1 MYRNHEDKQ
10 LNMFSSL
17 EQISSGRAQKKL
29 SDEDAWHN
37 IFRKYYFDQIDEEPY
52 KVLYSMNLGRPN
64 QSVKV
69 LLGMMLIKEYFGYT
83 DAQLFDGC
91 DLDLRIR
98 SALGLYN
105 LDENR
110 PSDSTYY
117 EFRAKVAMHLEDTGE
132 DLIEIS
138 FNRSVTSQLKEL
150 DINGE
155 KVRMDS
161 KLIQSNIAKMNRLQL
176 ILESLRVVIK
186 AHKGHI
192 QVFSSLVTPD
202 QYAILER
209 LTEKS
214 ASNITY
220 GLKKED
226 KEKLILEVGYII
238 LAMISA
244 GYVNS
249 GDLLYKIYKEH
260 YEEIDD
266 HGDDTSEGNKLID
279 QSKIESGSIQSP
291 HDEDAAYRKKGSG
304 HTEQSIQ
311 GFHTNITETCDQD
324 EKPNL
329 ITNVITTGAN
339 ITEAEYL
346 QPAIQGTQD
355 RLGADKRIKEVI
367 TDGGYDS
374 TNNKINFSKPEYP
387 DLKLAKQKG
396 KEKIYHME
404 LDEQGELHVKDR
416 KTGEPHEVRWSEKAE
431 KYKIKQAGK
440 QTRYLTSE
448 QVIAYIQGQ
457 EIENRITKVDLGI
470 RANAESTMH
479 QAFCKLGKRSKIRY
493 RGLIKSHWYVLMRA
507 LAVNLTRIG
516 AKNSQIAIIF
526 INIAKWCLIKP
537 LMQNKNARTIYRN
550 LSFNQKLAG

>member
-17 EQISSGRAQKKL
+17 EQIASGRAQKKL
-29 SDEDAWHN
+29 NDGDAWHN
-37 IFRKYYFDQIDEEPY
+37 IFRKYYFDKIDEEPY
-52 KVLYSMNLGRPN
+52 KVLYSMNMGRPN

-105 LDENR
+105 LNENR

-117 EFRAKVAMHLEDTGE
+117 EFRAKVAMHLERTGE
-132 DLIEIS
+132 DLIQMS
-138 FNRSVTSQLKEL
+138 FNHSVTAQLKEF

-186 AHKGHI
+186 EHKGHI
-192 QVFSSLVTPD
+192 QIFNSLVTPD

-214 ASNITY
+214 TSKITY

-238 LAMISA
+238 QAMISA
-244 GYVNS
+244 GYVSS
-249 GDLLYKIYKEH
+249 GNILYKIYKEQ
-260 YEEIDD
+260 YEQIHDD
-266 HGDDTSEGNKLID
+266 GDDINGGIKLID

-304 HTEQSIQ
+304 QTEQNIQ
-311 GFHTNITETCDQD
+311 GYHTNLTETCDQD

-329 ITNVITTGAN
+329 ITHVITTGAN
-339 ITEAEYL
+339 ISEAEYL
-346 QPAIQGTQD
+346 QPAIQGTQE
-355 RLGADKRIKEVI
+355 RLGDNKQIKEVI

-374 TNNKINFSKPEYP
+374 ISNKINFAKPESP
-387 DLKLAKQKG
+387 DLKLVKQKG

-404 LDEQGELHVKDR
+404 IDDQGDLHVKDK
-416 KTGEPHEVRWSEKAE
+416 KTGKPYKVGWSEKAE
-431 KYKIKQAGK
+431 KYKIKQPGK
-440 QTRYLTSE
+440 QTRYITSE

-457 EIENRITKVDLGI
+457 EIEKRITAEDMGI
-470 RANAESTMH
+470 RANAESTIH

-507 LAVNLTRIG
+507 MAVNLTRIG
-516 AKNSQIAIIF
+516 VKNSQIATIF
-526 INIAKWCLIKP
+526 VNITMWCLTDP
-537 LMQNKNARTIYRN
+537 LMRHKIDRIIYRN
-550 LSFNQKLAG
+550 LRLNQKLTG